1 MNVKVETIY
10 SYKIA
15 YIRRI
20 GEYGTKNKIQM
31 EQLKRWAS
39 DNNLLDDDSV
49 ILGIAQDN
57 PSRVKPQACRYDVC
71 IVVPEE
77 FKIKSNEIKIS
88 ELTGGKY
95 VVFEIDHTTT
105 AVQKAWLNIF
115 QEISK
120 LGYKLDETRP
130 IIERY
135 QVKMVNKHLYEIC
148 IPIY

>member
-1 MNVKVETIY
+1 MNVKVETMC

-20 GEYGTKNKIQM
+20 GEYGTENKIQM

-57 PSRVKPQACRYDVC
+57 PSRVKPQECRYDVC

-88 ELTGGKY
+88 EIAGGKY
-95 VVFEIDHTTT
+95 VVFEIEHTTT
-105 AVQKAWLNIF
+105 AVQKAWLDIF
-115 QEISK
+115 QEMPK
-120 LGYKLDETRP
+120 LGYKLDEARP

-135 QVKMVNKHLYEIC
+135 QVKMVNNHLCEIC